1 MNLKDL
7 KKDLKIYDSIDF
19 KPFDNNLLY
28 FDVGYGEK
36 FLIIYLDLKNLNT
49 LRDFSS
55 YQVFKEIFK
64 RFIDISN
71 PVGFRTRFMISLN
84 QDILSLEKHI
94 IELLGK
100 KRILDIIILDSV
112 GVGNEKIVA
121 NYLNDYKV
129 KKIKRI
135 IENFGLDIDLII
147 DKELLLDDIDIDC
160 FIIKS
165 FPNTFLK
172 KLDKTFY
179 DERLRDK
186 SVFSIT
192 TILKKLY

>member
-19 KPFDNNLLY
+19 KSFDNNALY

-36 FLIIYLDLKNLNT
+36 FLIIYLNLKNLNT
-49 LRDFSS
+49 LRDFAS

-84 QDILSLEKHI
+84 QGIFSLEKHI

-147 DKELLLDDIDIDC
+147 DKEWMLDDIDIDC

-179 DERLRDK
+179 NERLRDK